1 MPRTTQILGI
11 VSIVPMGE
19 WEPTI
24 TYQKL
29 NYVRHAG
36 ANYLAKGSSI
46 NVEPGEAENWE
57 ASWMLTI
64 YDGSNVTPY
73 GTYPYMTVG
82 AILASELTQGSLNSY
97 LVVDYAGKAYY
108 AAAGNTVTDKPDGV
122 DAFSMAIAMAGDGT
136 AMQVLWETDNNN
148 LYMRDSTQTN
158 WVQFARVDG
167 TYITM
172 TVGKAYADGDGNNII
187 DTYATI
193 VALRT
198 ETAARQDA
206 DKTLQTNINA
216 EEAARKQ
223 ADTALQNNINAE
235 VQARQEAD
243 QTLQN
248 NITAETTQRQAAD
261 QTLQN
266 NINAANAAIET
277 LDNNAVKK
285 TGETNQIIAGNVQ
298 IQGDLTVNGT
308 TYTTNTE
315 TLMVNDNLIVANA
328 EGTNLNNLSGLA
340 IRTNSTDVYGIL
352 YDPANSSV
360 LLGLGSLDSENEFTF
375 NQGEGSAIAV
385 RAQDTAWTDGHI
397 VQWDSNGYKLVDGG
411 IAANDIVTISGTQT
425 ISGTKTFSQTIQ
437 GNISGSAAK
446 ATTADK
452 VANKLT
458 ITSGDR
464 TVEYDGSQ
472 EVSITVEAGSDT
484 DPNAVHF
491 TPQSLTEEQQT
502 QARQNIRAASIS
514 TSAGGFVGGRNA
526 DASSGG
532 AIGDGAGTVGGFAGG
547 YGASSTGGAA
557 IGFNSSASNGG
568 AVGSNAKATTG
579 FAGGLRAEA
588 IVDGAVQLGEGINST
603 PDTLQFRNYQLCDAD
618 GQIPAERLN
627 NVPQLNVSIETA
639 NVVAQ
644 GCLENAAISAF
655 IIGDMLVINFAGT
668 VSASVS
674 TQPVLSFVNTERIHI
689 SSQQTYSGIWVSNS
703 ADNVIPINYSVNAGG
718 QYIMT
723 DNLWGYR
730 GYKIGGVIV
739 IPLMSAAA
747 ALSFTLEELN
757 ALEPEETKTA
767 ISNYIATLQSNRL

>member
-148 LYMRDSTQTN
+148 LYMRDSTQTE

-167 TYITM
+167 TYINM

-340 IRTNSTDVYGIL
+340 IRTNSTDAYGIL
-352 YDPANSSV
+352 YDPATSSV
-360 LLGLGSLDSENEFTF
+360 KLGLGTLSDDNEFTF
-375 NQGEGSAIAV
+375 DAGEGNPIAV
-385 RAQDTAWTDGHI
+385 RSQDTEWTDGHVVEWNATERKFI
-397 VQWDSNGYKLVDGG
+397 DSG
-411 IAANDIVTISGTQT
+411 IASDDIVTISGSQT
-425 ISGTKTFSQTIQ
+425 ISGAKTFSETIQ
-437 GNISGSAAK
+437 GDISG
-446 ATTADK
+446 TAGK
-452 VANKLT
+452 VAHKLT
-458 ITSGDR
+458 ITTGDT
-464 TVEYDGSQ
+464 TVEYDGSSEQ
-472 EVSITVEAGSDT
+472 SVEIELGDAN

-491 TPQSLTEEQQT
+491 TAQVLTEEQQT

-588 IVDGAVQLGEGINST
+588 IADGAVQLGEGTNST
-603 PDTLQFRNYQLCDAD
+603 PDTLQFRNYQLCDSN
-618 GQIPAERLN
+618 GQIPAARLEN
-627 NVPQLNVSIETA
+627 APQLNVSIETS

-655 IIGDMLVINFAGT
+655 IIGDMLVVSFTGT
-668 VSASVS
+668 VSTSVS
-674 TQPVLSFVNTERIHI
+674 TQPVLSFANTGRTHI
-689 SSQQTYSGIWVSNS
+689 SSQQTYPGLWVSNS
-703 ADNVIPINYSVNAGG
+703 VNNLVPINCTVNQGG
-718 QYIMT
+718 QYIT
-723 DNLWGYR
+723 TSNLWGYR
-730 GYKIGGVIV
+730 GYKIGGSIA
-739 IPLMSAAA
+739 IALMSASS
-747 ALSFTLEELN
+747 ALSLTLEEIN
-757 ALEPEETKTA
+757 ALEPEAKTA
-767 ISNYIATLQSNRL
+767 ITNYIANLRTNKT